1 MGSTSMCLVVIAS
14 RAQHTHAHTQVLCAC
29 FETTTNH
36 FTKTFRI
43 LLSSKQKNILLY
55 RHEYIITI
63 ITSGD
68 HIYEHWH
75 TDKRE
80 KLHIATW
87 QQNKELSCTL
97 IMTCTTLQLVYNM
110 WWSQKRKVGV
120 PISLPVPLTPS
131 QEKAKTR
138 TCGAFWNRHL
148 EEERKS
154 SLVGFS
160 EQCETS
166 VYTWQHQK
174 QAAELHHSLVPTIP
188 AILEDNYSMLHY
200 SACVNTAG

>member
-1 MGSTSMCLVVIAS
+1 M
-14 RAQHTHAHTQVLCAC
+14 
-29 FETTTNH
+29 
-36 FTKTFRI
+36 
-43 LLSSKQKNILLY
+43 
-55 RHEYIITI
+55 
-63 ITSGD
+63 
-68 HIYEHWH
+68 
-75 TDKRE
+75 
-80 KLHIATW
+80 
-87 QQNKELSCTL
+87 
-97 IMTCTTLQLVYNM
+97 
-110 WWSQKRKVGV
+110 GV

-166 VYTWQHQK
+166 VYTRQHQK